1 MRMIKIYQTV
11 KNSVVMLDEPS
22 FDTWIEIISPT
33 EEDIKGLEKLVEID
47 EDIIRS
53 IRDYDEVPKM
63 EKYDGYDF
71 ILLQTPK
78 VTVDKDDEDDDD
90 DDEVYYKYS
99 IAPLGIIFRSN
110 LIITISEGRNDVTHY
125 LRTKLKNFPKNKII
139 DTSDIAQF
147 VLKMLLFTSK
157 IYLRDLKAINQKMR
171 QVQRNLELKPKNEE
185 IMHLMDLQKSIVY
198 FNMALSSNQIVV
210 EKIAKRKF
218 FNSSEDNEDL
228 LEDIMDENRQAISTV
243 KIYSQIISSTSGTF
257 TSIISNNLNVTLRFL
272 TVLTIIIMIP
282 TLVASVYGM
291 NIKLPF
297 QDLPYAFTIVIM
309 ISLALALS
317 GAFWFYRKKLF

>member
-1 MRMIKIYQTV
+1 MIKVYQTI
-11 KNSVVMLDEPS
+11 KNNVVSLDEPS
-22 FDTWIEIISPT
+22 FDTWIDIISPT
-33 EEDIKGLEKLVEID
+33 DEDIKSLEHLVEID

-78 VTVDKDDEDDDD
+78 VTIDQEDEDEND

-99 IAPLGIIFRSN
+99 IAPLGIIFRSD
-110 LIITISEGRNDVTHY
+110 LIITISEGRNDIVHY
-125 LRTKLKNFPKNKII
+125 LRTKLKNFQKNKIVN
-139 DTSDIAQF
+139 TFNVAQF
-147 VLKMLLFTSK
+147 VLKLLLFTSK
-157 IYLRDLKAINQKMR
+157 IYLRYLKAINQKMR
-171 QVQRNLELKPKNEE
+171 QVQGNLEIKPKNEE

-198 FNMALSSNQIVV
+198 FNMSLQSNHIVL

-218 FNSSEDNEDL
+218 FNGNEDNEEL
-228 LEDIMDENRQAISTV
+228 IEDIMDENRQAISTV
-243 KIYSQIISSTSGTF
+243 KIYGQIIASTSGTF

-272 TVLTIIIMIP
+272 TTLTIILMIP

-291 NIKLPF
+291 NVELPF
-297 QDLPYAFTIVIM
+297 QHLPYAFSIVVM
-309 ISLALALS
+309 ISIVLSLFGAL
-317 GAFWFYRKKLF
+317 WFYRKKLF